1 MPNFYTTTTADSLLT
16 IATDNDT
23 DWRDIADVNGLTPFL
38 PLPID
43 TTILIPTQSELQ
55 TLAQTAIA
63 EGITEGITQ
72 IDWLY

>member
-23 DWRDIADVNGLTPFL
+23 DWRDIADANGLTPFL